1 MPFECPLCTSR
12 RPFLRVEKFKN
23 SYGDICVRVYQNTGG
38 TAPWKANGF
47 EAIWKANGWFETNL
61 SNANAGGGAQ
71 IVEAYTVCRNGHVA
85 LDDPGV
91 GDAHK
96 VCTLG
101 SVGSGKSQ
109 LLHRLLQL
117 DPPIWDQAP
126 QDDREPVEVFISH
139 KSLPYGASPIDNPE
153 EVVATVAAN
162 SEPLRIKLLNLLRMK
177 LKLQGVRRRNPLTG
191 ERETAPVS
199 ILVDEILLR
208 YFESEYADDPEYAQ
222 EQANEWGTNLRA
234 PYLYPIT
241 LTKGGAS
248 ATKHLAIV
256 DLPGEATREWTT
268 PTNNPYVNSD
278 DDLSQLEDSATILA
292 IVDPVLADWCFNRL
306 DGGTRSL
313 ALRPISDET
322 TTTRETMRA
331 ESSAITR
338 KLLQDISHEVQNV
351 DNASLTVIVISKCD
365 AIRYALEHAS
375 EDAPRGQYDI
385 GRWNDLIPKKQ
396 AVPFV
401 RSAKNALSRLSGRV
415 EDSQPMAS
423 AQVRE
428 FCNKFRMA
436 PDTRIQDHVA
446 ASLLADLSDPRKFW
460 NLVMT
465 GDEFDLT
472 VNMFELPG
480 GAVTHTVSL
489 NDPGNLKPHSFAV
502 ESAASSWNRGISGER
517 IQMQDVAACA
527 LASALLA
534 TIVSENTVAQLN
546 ANARPTYALTAAR
559 YRIAE
564 DGGEHTSDG
573 AQAGCFQALR
583 HIISPALGV

>member
-1 MPFECPLCTSR
+1 MPLECPLCASR
-12 RPFLRVEKFKN
+12 RPFLRVERFKN
-23 SYGDICVRVYQNTGG
+23 SDGRIGVRAYQDTGG
-38 TAPWKANGF
+38 FAAWRANGF
-47 EAIWKANGWFETNL
+47 ESIPSDA
-61 SNANAGGGAQ
+61 GAQ
-71 IVEAYTVCRNGHVA
+71 VVEAYTVCRNGHVA

-91 GDAHK
+91 GAAHK

-126 QDDREPVEVFISH
+126 QNDREPVGVFVSH
-139 KSLPYGASPIDNPE
+139 KPLPYGASPIDNPD
-153 EVVATVAAN
+153 EVVATAAAN
-162 SEPLRIKLLNLLRMK
+162 SEPLRTALLNLFRMELR
-177 LKLQGVRRRNPLTG
+177 LREVRRRNPLTG
-191 ERETAPVS
+191 DRETVLVGT
-199 ILVDEILLR
+199 LVDEILLR
-208 YFESEYADDPEYAQ
+208 YFESEYADDLEYAQ
-222 EQANEWGTNLRA
+222 ELADDWGTNLRA

-241 LTKGGAS
+241 LTTGGTS
-248 ATKHLAIV
+248 LTKHLAIV

-338 KLLQDISHEVQNV
+338 KLLQDISHEVQDA
-351 DNASLTVIVISKCD
+351 DNASLTVIAISKCD

-375 EDAPRGQYDI
+375 KDAPRGQYDI
-385 GRWNDLIPKKQ
+385 GRWNDLIPKEQ
-396 AVPFV
+396 VGPFV
-401 RSAKNALSRLSGRV
+401 RSAKNALSRMSGRV
-415 EDSQPMAS
+415 EASQPMSS

-428 FCNKFRMA
+428 FFDKFRMA
-436 PDTRIQDHVA
+436 PGMQIHAT
-446 ASLLADLSDPRKFW
+446 ASLLADLSDPWKFW

-465 GDEFDLT
+465 GEEFNLA
-472 VNMFELPG
+472 VNMFTLPG

-489 NDPGNLKPHSFAV
+489 NDPSNLKPHSFAV
-502 ESAASSWNRGISGER
+502 ESAASSWNRGVSGER

-534 TIVSENTVAQLN
+534 TIISENTVAQLN
-546 ANARPTYALTAAR
+546 ASARPTYALTAAR

>member
-1 MPFECPLCTSR
+1 MPLECPLCASR
-12 RPFLRVEKFKN
+12 RPFLRVERFKN
-23 SYGDICVRVYQNTGG
+23 SDGRIGVRAYQDTGG
-38 TAPWKANGF
+38 IAAWRANGF
-47 EAIWKANGWFETNL
+47 ESIPSDA
-61 SNANAGGGAQ
+61 GAQ
-71 IVEAYTVCRNGHVA
+71 VVEAYTVCRNGHVA

-91 GDAHK
+91 GAAHK

-126 QDDREPVEVFISH
+126 QDDREPVGVFISH
-139 KSLPYGASPIDNPE
+139 KPLPYGASPIDNPD
-153 EVVATVAAN
+153 EVVATAAAN
-162 SEPLRIKLLNLLRMK
+162 SEPLRTALLNLFRMELR
-177 LKLQGVRRRNPLTG
+177 LREVRRRNPLTG
-191 ERETAPVS
+191 DRETVLVGT
-199 ILVDEILLR
+199 LVDEILLR
-208 YFESEYADDPEYAQ
+208 YFESEYADDLEYAQ
-222 EQANEWGTNLRA
+222 ELADDWGTNLRA

-241 LTKGGAS
+241 LTTGGTS
-248 ATKHLAIV
+248 LTKHLAIV

-306 DGGTRSL
+306 DDSTRSL

-322 TTTRETMRA
+322 TTTRETMLA

-338 KLLQDISHEVQNV
+338 KLLQDISHEVQDA
-351 DNASLTVIVISKCD
+351 DNASLTVIAISKCD

-375 EDAPRGQYDI
+375 NDAPRGQYDI
-385 GRWNDLIPKKQ
+385 GRWNDLIPKEQ
-396 AVPFV
+396 VGPFV
-401 RSAKNALSRLSGRV
+401 RSAKNALSRMSGRV
-415 EDSQPMAS
+415 EASQPMSS

-428 FCNKFRMA
+428 FFDKFRMA
-436 PDTRIQDHVA
+436 PGMQIHAT
-446 ASLLADLSDPRKFW
+446 ASLLADLSDPWKFW

-465 GDEFDLT
+465 GEEFNLA
-472 VNMFELPG
+472 VNMFTLPG

-489 NDPGNLKPHSFAV
+489 NDPSNLKPHSFAV
-502 ESAASSWNRGISGER
+502 ESAASSWNRGVSGER

-534 TIVSENTVAQLN
+534 TIISENTVAQLN
-546 ANARPTYALTAAR
+546 ASARPTYALTAAR

>member
-1 MPFECPLCTSR
+1 MPLECPLCASR
-12 RPFLRVEKFKN
+12 RPFLRVERFKN
-23 SYGDICVRVYQNTGG
+23 SDGRIGVRAYQDTGG
-38 TAPWKANGF
+38 IAAWRANGF
-47 EAIWKANGWFETNL
+47 ESIPSDA
-61 SNANAGGGAQ
+61 GAQ
-71 IVEAYTVCRNGHVA
+71 VVEAYTVCRNGHVA

-91 GDAHK
+91 GAAHK

-126 QDDREPVEVFISH
+126 QNDREPVGVFVSH
-139 KSLPYGASPIDNPE
+139 KPLPYGASPIDNPD
-153 EVVATVAAN
+153 EVVATAAAN
-162 SEPLRIKLLNLLRMK
+162 SEPLRTALLNLFRMELR
-177 LKLQGVRRRNPLTG
+177 LREVRRRNPLTG
-191 ERETAPVS
+191 DRETVLVGT
-199 ILVDEILLR
+199 LVDEILLR
-208 YFESEYADDPEYAQ
+208 YFESEYADDLEYAQ
-222 EQANEWGTNLRA
+222 ELADDWGTNLRA

-241 LTKGGAS
+241 LTTGGTS
-248 ATKHLAIV
+248 LTKHLAIV

-306 DGGTRSL
+306 DASTRSL

-338 KLLQDISHEVQNV
+338 KLLQDISHEVQDA

-375 EDAPRGQYDI
+375 ENAPRGQYDI
-385 GRWNDLIPKKQ
+385 GRWNDLIPKEQ
-396 AVPFV
+396 VGPFV
-401 RSAKNALSRLSGRV
+401 RSAKNALSRMSGRG
-415 EDSQPMAS
+415 EASQPMAS

-428 FCNKFRMA
+428 FFDKFRMA
-436 PDTRIQDHVA
+436 PGMQIHAT
-446 ASLLADLSDPRKFW
+446 ASLLADLSDPWKFW

-465 GDEFDLT
+465 GDEFNLA
-472 VNMFELPG
+472 VNMFTLPG

-489 NDPGNLKPHSFAV
+489 NDPGNLKSHSFAV
-502 ESAASSWNRGISGER
+502 ESAASSWNRGVSGER

-534 TIVSENTVAQLN
+534 TIISENTVAQLN
-546 ANARPTYALTAAR
+546 ASARPTYALTAAR

>member
-1 MPFECPLCTSR
+1 MPLECPLCASR
-12 RPFLRVEKFKN
+12 RPFLRVERFKN
-23 SYGDICVRVYQNTGG
+23 SDGRIGVRAYQDTGG
-38 TAPWKANGF
+38 IAAWRANGF
-47 EAIWKANGWFETNL
+47 ESIPSDA
-61 SNANAGGGAQ
+61 GAQ
-71 IVEAYTVCRNGHVA
+71 VVEAYTVCRNGHVA

-91 GDAHK
+91 GAAHK

-126 QDDREPVEVFISH
+126 QNDREPVGVFISH
-139 KSLPYGASPIDNPE
+139 KPLPYGASPIDNPD
-153 EVVATVAAN
+153 EVVATAAAN
-162 SEPLRIKLLNLLRMK
+162 SEPLRTALLNLFRMELR
-177 LKLQGVRRRNPLTG
+177 LREVRRRNPLTG
-191 ERETAPVS
+191 DRETVLVGT
-199 ILVDEILLR
+199 LVDEILLR
-208 YFESEYADDPEYAQ
+208 YFESEYADDLEYAQ
-222 EQANEWGTNLRA
+222 ELADDWGTNLRA

-241 LTKGGAS
+241 LTTGGTS
-248 ATKHLAIV
+248 LTKHLAIV

-322 TTTRETMRA
+322 ATTRQTMRA

-338 KLLQDISHEVQNV
+338 KLLQDISHEVQDA
-351 DNASLTVIVISKCD
+351 DNASLTVIAISKCD

-375 EDAPRGQYDI
+375 KDAPRGQYDI
-385 GRWNDLIPKKQ
+385 GRWNDLIPKEQ
-396 AVPFV
+396 VGPFV
-401 RSAKNALSRLSGRV
+401 RSAKNALSRMSGRV
-415 EDSQPMAS
+415 EASQPMAS

-428 FCNKFRMA
+428 FFDKFRMA
-436 PDTRIQDHVA
+436 PGMQIHAT
-446 ASLLADLSDPRKFW
+446 ASLLADLSDPWKFW

-465 GDEFDLT
+465 GEEFNLA
-472 VNMFELPG
+472 VNMFTLPG

-489 NDPGNLKPHSFAV
+489 NDPSNLKPHSFAV
-502 ESAASSWNRGISGER
+502 ESAASSWNRGVSGER

-534 TIVSENTVAQLN
+534 TIISENTVAQLN
-546 ANARPTYALTAAR
+546 ASARPTYALTAAR

>member
-1 MPFECPLCTSR
+1 MPLECPLCASR
-12 RPFLRVEKFKN
+12 RPFLRVERFKN
-23 SYGDICVRVYQNTGG
+23 SDGRIGVRAYQDTGG
-38 TAPWKANGF
+38 IAAWRANGF
-47 EAIWKANGWFETNL
+47 ESIPSDA
-61 SNANAGGGAQ
+61 GAQ
-71 IVEAYTVCRNGHVA
+71 VVEAYTVCRNGHVA

-91 GDAHK
+91 GAAHK

-126 QDDREPVEVFISH
+126 QDDREPVGVFISH
-139 KSLPYGASPIDNPE
+139 KPLPYGASPIDNPD
-153 EVVATVAAN
+153 EVVATAAAN
-162 SEPLRIKLLNLLRMK
+162 SEPLRTALLNLFRMELR
-177 LKLQGVRRRNPLTG
+177 LREVRRRNPLTG
-191 ERETAPVS
+191 DRETVLVGT
-199 ILVDEILLR
+199 LVDEILLR
-208 YFESEYADDPEYAQ
+208 YFESEYADDLEYAQ
-222 EQANEWGTNLRA
+222 ELADDWGTNLRA

-241 LTKGGAS
+241 LTTGGTS
-248 ATKHLAIV
+248 LTKHLAIV

-306 DGGTRSL
+306 DDSTRSL

-338 KLLQDISHEVQNV
+338 KLLQDISHEVQDA
-351 DNASLTVIVISKCD
+351 DNASLTVIAISKCD

-375 EDAPRGQYDI
+375 KDAPRGQYDI
-385 GRWNDLIPKKQ
+385 GRWNDLIPKEQ
-396 AVPFV
+396 VGPFV
-401 RSAKNALSRLSGRV
+401 RSAKNALSRMSGRV
-415 EDSQPMAS
+415 EASQPMSS

-428 FCNKFRMA
+428 FFDKFRMA
-436 PDTRIQDHVA
+436 PGMQIHAT
-446 ASLLADLSDPRKFW
+446 ASLLADLSDPWKFW

-465 GDEFDLT
+465 GEEFNLA
-472 VNMFELPG
+472 VNMFTLPG

-489 NDPGNLKPHSFAV
+489 NDPSNLKPHSFAV
-502 ESAASSWNRGISGER
+502 ESAASSWNRGVSGER

-534 TIVSENTVAQLN
+534 TIISENTVAQLN
-546 ANARPTYALTAAR
+546 ASARPTYALTAAR

>member
-1 MPFECPLCTSR
+1 MPLECPLCASR
-12 RPFLRVEKFKN
+12 RPFLRVERFKN
-23 SYGDICVRVYQNTGG
+23 SDGRIGVRAYQDTGG
-38 TAPWKANGF
+38 IAAWRANGF
-47 EAIWKANGWFETNL
+47 ESIPSDA
-61 SNANAGGGAQ
+61 GAQ
-71 IVEAYTVCRNGHVA
+71 VVEAYTVCRNGHVA

-91 GDAHK
+91 GAAHK

-126 QDDREPVEVFISH
+126 QDDREPVGVFISH
-139 KSLPYGASPIDNPE
+139 KPLPYGASPIDNPD
-153 EVVATVAAN
+153 EVVATAAAN
-162 SEPLRIKLLNLLRMK
+162 SEPLRTALLNLFRMELR
-177 LKLQGVRRRNPLTG
+177 LREVRRRNPLTG
-191 ERETAPVS
+191 DRETVLVGT
-199 ILVDEILLR
+199 LVDEILLR
-208 YFESEYADDPEYAQ
+208 YFESEYADDLEYAQ
-222 EQANEWGTNLRA
+222 ELADDWGTNLRA

-241 LTKGGAS
+241 LTTGGTS
-248 ATKHLAIV
+248 LTKHLAIV

-306 DGGTRSL
+306 DDSTRSL

-338 KLLQDISHEVQNV
+338 KLLQDISHEVQDA
-351 DNASLTVIVISKCD
+351 DNASLTVIAISKCD

-375 EDAPRGQYDI
+375 KDAPRGQYDI
-385 GRWNDLIPKKQ
+385 GRWNDLIPKEQ
-396 AVPFV
+396 VGPFV
-401 RSAKNALSRLSGRV
+401 RSAKNALSRMSGRV
-415 EDSQPMAS
+415 EASQPMSS

-428 FCNKFRMA
+428 FFDKFRMA
-436 PDTRIQDHVA
+436 PGMQIHAT
-446 ASLLADLSDPRKFW
+446 ASLLADLSDPWKFW

-465 GDEFDLT
+465 GEEFNLA
-472 VNMFELPG
+472 VNMFTLPG
-480 GAVTHTVSL
+480 GAVTRTVSL
-489 NDPGNLKPHSFAV
+489 NDPSNLKPHSFAV
-502 ESAASSWNRGISGER
+502 ESAASSWNRGVSGER

-534 TIVSENTVAQLN
+534 TIISENTVAQLN
-546 ANARPTYALTAAR
+546 ASARPTYALTAAR

>member
-1 MPFECPLCTSR
+1 MPLECPLCASR
-12 RPFLRVEKFKN
+12 RPFLRVERFKN
-23 SYGDICVRVYQNTGG
+23 SDGRIGVRAYQDTGG
-38 TAPWKANGF
+38 IAAWRANGF
-47 EAIWKANGWFETNL
+47 ESIPSDA
-61 SNANAGGGAQ
+61 GAQ
-71 IVEAYTVCRNGHVA
+71 VVEAYTVCRNGHVA

-91 GDAHK
+91 GAAHK

-126 QDDREPVEVFISH
+126 QDDREPVGVFISH
-139 KSLPYGASPIDNPE
+139 KPLPYGASPIDNPD
-153 EVVATVAAN
+153 EVVATAAAN
-162 SEPLRIKLLNLLRMK
+162 SEPLRTALLNLFRME
-177 LKLQGVRRRNPLTG
+177 LKLREVRRRNPLTG
-191 ERETAPVS
+191 ARETALVGT
-199 ILVDEILLR
+199 LVDEILLR

-222 EQANEWGTNLRA
+222 EQADDWGTNLRA

-241 LTKGGAS
+241 LTTGGIS
-248 ATKHLAIV
+248 LTKHMAIV

-306 DGGTRSL
+306 DDGTRSL

-322 TTTRETMRA
+322 TTTRQTMRA

-338 KLLQDISHEVQNV
+338 KLLQDISHEVQDV

-375 EDAPRGQYDI
+375 DNAPRTHYDI
-385 GRWNDLIPKKQ
+385 GRWNDLIPKEQ
-396 AVPFV
+396 VGPFV
-401 RSAKNALSRLSGRV
+401 RSAKNALSRMGGRV
-415 EDSQPMAS
+415 EGSQLMAS

-428 FCNKFRMA
+428 FFDKFRMA
-436 PDTRIQDHVA
+436 PGMQTHVT
-446 ASLLADLSDPRKFW
+446 ASLLADLSDPWKFW

-465 GDEFDLT
+465 GDEFNLA
-472 VNMFELPG
+472 VNMFTLPG

-489 NDPGNLKPHSFAV
+489 NDPGNLKSHSFAV

-527 LASALLA
+527 LASALLS
-534 TIVSENTVAQLN
+534 TIISENTVAQLN

>member
-1 MPFECPLCTSR
+1 MPLECPLCASR
-12 RPFLRVEKFKN
+12 RPFLRVERFKN
-23 SYGDICVRVYQNTGG
+23 SDGRIGVRAYQDTGG
-38 TAPWKANGF
+38 IAAWRANGF
-47 EAIWKANGWFETNL
+47 ESIPSDA
-61 SNANAGGGAQ
+61 GAQ
-71 IVEAYTVCRNGHVA
+71 VVEAYTVCRNGHVA

-91 GDAHK
+91 GAAHK

-126 QDDREPVEVFISH
+126 QNDREPVGVFISH
-139 KSLPYGASPIDNPE
+139 KPLPYGASPIDNPD
-153 EVVATVAAN
+153 EVVATAAAN
-162 SEPLRIKLLNLLRMK
+162 SEPLRTALLNLFRMELR
-177 LKLQGVRRRNPLTG
+177 LREVRRRNPLTG
-191 ERETAPVS
+191 DRETVLVGT
-199 ILVDEILLR
+199 LVDEILLR
-208 YFESEYADDPEYAQ
+208 YFESEYADDLEYAQ
-222 EQANEWGTNLRA
+222 ELADDWGTNLRA

-241 LTKGGAS
+241 LTTGGTS
-248 ATKHLAIV
+248 LTKHLAIV

-306 DGGTRSL
+306 DDSTRSL

-338 KLLQDISHEVQNV
+338 KLLQDISHEVQDA
-351 DNASLTVIVISKCD
+351 DNASLTVIAISKCD

-375 EDAPRGQYDI
+375 KDAPRGQYDI
-385 GRWNDLIPKKQ
+385 GRWNDLIPKEQ
-396 AVPFV
+396 VGPFV
-401 RSAKNALSRLSGRV
+401 RSAKNALSRMSGRV
-415 EDSQPMAS
+415 EASQPMAS

-428 FCNKFRMA
+428 FFDKFRMA
-436 PDTRIQDHVA
+436 PGMQIHAT
-446 ASLLADLSDPRKFW
+446 ASLLADLSDPWKFW

-465 GDEFDLT
+465 GEEFNLA
-472 VNMFELPG
+472 VNMFTLPG

-489 NDPGNLKPHSFAV
+489 NDPSNLKPHSFAV
-502 ESAASSWNRGISGER
+502 ESAASSWNRGVS
-517 IQMQDVAACA
+517 ACA

-534 TIVSENTVAQLN
+534 TIISENTVAQLN
-546 ANARPTYALTAAR
+546 ASARPTYALTAAR

>member
-1 MPFECPLCTSR
+1 MPLECPLCASR
-12 RPFLRVEKFKN
+12 RPFLRVERFKN
-23 SYGDICVRVYQNTGG
+23 SDGRIGVRAYQDTGG
-38 TAPWKANGF
+38 IAAWRANGF
-47 EAIWKANGWFETNL
+47 ESIPSDA
-61 SNANAGGGAQ
+61 GAQ
-71 IVEAYTVCRNGHVA
+71 VVEAYTVCRNGHVA

-91 GDAHK
+91 GAAHK

-126 QDDREPVEVFISH
+126 QNDREPVGVFVSH
-139 KSLPYGASPIDNPE
+139 KPLPYGASPIDNPD
-153 EVVATVAAN
+153 EVVATAAAN
-162 SEPLRIKLLNLLRMK
+162 SEPLRTALLNLFRMELR
-177 LKLQGVRRRNPLTG
+177 LREVRRRNPLTG
-191 ERETAPVS
+191 DRETVLVGT
-199 ILVDEILLR
+199 LVDEILLR
-208 YFESEYADDPEYAQ
+208 YFESEYADDLEYAQ
-222 EQANEWGTNLRA
+222 ELADDWGTNLRA

-241 LTKGGAS
+241 LTTGGTS
-248 ATKHLAIV
+248 LTKHLAIV

-338 KLLQDISHEVQNV
+338 KLLQDISHEVQDA
-351 DNASLTVIVISKCD
+351 DNASLTVIAISKCD

-375 EDAPRGQYDI
+375 KDAPRGQYDI
-385 GRWNDLIPKKQ
+385 GRWNDLIPKEQ
-396 AVPFV
+396 VGPFV
-401 RSAKNALSRLSGRV
+401 RSAKNALSRMSGRV
-415 EDSQPMAS
+415 EASQPMAS

-428 FCNKFRMA
+428 FFDKFRMA
-436 PDTRIQDHVA
+436 PGMQIHAT
-446 ASLLADLSDPRKFW
+446 ASRLADLSDPWKFW

-465 GDEFDLT
+465 GEEFNLA
-472 VNMFELPG
+472 VNMFTLPG

-489 NDPGNLKPHSFAV
+489 NDPSNLKPHSFAV
-502 ESAASSWNRGISGER
+502 ESAASSWNRGVSGER

-534 TIVSENTVAQLN
+534 TIISENTVAQLN
-546 ANARPTYALTAAR
+546 ASARPTYALTAAR

>member
-1 MPFECPLCTSR
+1 MPLECPLCASR
-12 RPFLRVEKFKN
+12 RPFLRVERFKN
-23 SYGDICVRVYQNTGG
+23 SDGRIGVRAYQDTGG
-38 TAPWKANGF
+38 IAAWRANGF
-47 EAIWKANGWFETNL
+47 ESIPSDA
-61 SNANAGGGAQ
+61 GAQ
-71 IVEAYTVCRNGHVA
+71 VVEAYTVCRNGHVA

-91 GDAHK
+91 GAAHK

-126 QDDREPVEVFISH
+126 QNDREPVGVFVSH
-139 KSLPYGASPIDNPE
+139 KPLPYGASPIDNPD
-153 EVVATVAAN
+153 EVVATAAAN
-162 SEPLRIKLLNLLRMK
+162 SEPLRTALLNLFRMELR
-177 LKLQGVRRRNPLTG
+177 LREVRRRNPLTG
-191 ERETAPVS
+191 DRETVLVGT
-199 ILVDEILLR
+199 LVDEILLR
-208 YFESEYADDPEYAQ
+208 YFESEYADDLEYAQ
-222 EQANEWGTNLRA
+222 ELADDWGTNLRA

-241 LTKGGAS
+241 LTTGGTS
-248 ATKHLAIV
+248 LTKHLAIV

-322 TTTRETMRA
+322 TTTRETMLA

-338 KLLQDISHEVQNV
+338 KLLQDISHEVQDA
-351 DNASLTVIVISKCD
+351 DNASLTVIAISKCD

-375 EDAPRGQYDI
+375 ENAPRGQYDI
-385 GRWNDLIPKKQ
+385 GRWNDLIPKEQ
-396 AVPFV
+396 VGPFV
-401 RSAKNALSRLSGRV
+401 RSAKNALSRMSGRV
-415 EDSQPMAS
+415 EASQPMSS

-428 FCNKFRMA
+428 FFDKFRMA
-436 PDTRIQDHVA
+436 PGMQIHAT
-446 ASLLADLSDPRKFW
+446 ASLLADLSDPWKFW

-465 GDEFDLT
+465 GEEFNLA
-472 VNMFELPG
+472 VNMFTLPG
-480 GAVTHTVSL
+480 GAVTRTVSL
-489 NDPGNLKPHSFAV
+489 NDPSNLKPHSFAV
-502 ESAASSWNRGISGER
+502 ESAASSWNRGVSGER

-534 TIVSENTVAQLN
+534 TIISENTVAQLN
-546 ANARPTYALTAAR
+546 ASARPTYALTAAR

-583 HIISPALGV
+583 HVISPALGV

>member
-1 MPFECPLCTSR
+1 MPLECPLCASR
-12 RPFLRVEKFKN
+12 RPFLRVERFKN
-23 SYGDICVRVYQNTGG
+23 SDGRIGVRAYQDTGG
-38 TAPWKANGF
+38 IAAWRANGF
-47 EAIWKANGWFETNL
+47 ESIPSDA
-61 SNANAGGGAQ
+61 GAQ
-71 IVEAYTVCRNGHVA
+71 VVEAYTVCRNGHVA

-91 GDAHK
+91 GAAHK

-126 QDDREPVEVFISH
+126 QNDREPVGVFVSH
-139 KSLPYGASPIDNPE
+139 KPLPYGASPIDNPD
-153 EVVATVAAN
+153 EVVATAAAN
-162 SEPLRIKLLNLLRMK
+162 SEPLRTALLNLFRMELR
-177 LKLQGVRRRNPLTG
+177 LREVRRRNPLTG
-191 ERETAPVS
+191 DRETVLVGT
-199 ILVDEILLR
+199 LVDEILLR
-208 YFESEYADDPEYAQ
+208 YFESEYADDLEYAQ
-222 EQANEWGTNLRA
+222 ELADDWGTNLRA

-241 LTKGGAS
+241 LTTGGTS
-248 ATKHLAIV
+248 LTKHLAIV

-306 DGGTRSL
+306 DDSTRSL

-338 KLLQDISHEVQNV
+338 KLLQDISHEVQDA
-351 DNASLTVIVISKCD
+351 DNASLTVIAISKCD

-375 EDAPRGQYDI
+375 ENAPRGQYDI
-385 GRWNDLIPKKQ
+385 GRWNDLIPKEQ
-396 AVPFV
+396 VGPFV
-401 RSAKNALSRLSGRV
+401 RSAKNALSRMSGRV
-415 EDSQPMAS
+415 EASQPMAS

-428 FCNKFRMA
+428 FFDKFRMA
-436 PDTRIQDHVA
+436 PGMQIHAT
-446 ASLLADLSDPRKFW
+446 ASLLADLSDPWKFW

-465 GDEFDLT
+465 GEEFNLA
-472 VNMFELPG
+472 VNMFTLPG

-489 NDPGNLKPHSFAV
+489 NDPSNLKPHSFAV
-502 ESAASSWNRGISGER
+502 ESAASSWNRGVSGER

-534 TIVSENTVAQLN
+534 TIISENTVAQLN
-546 ANARPTYALTAAR
+546 ASARPTYALTAAR

-583 HIISPALGV
+583 HVISPALGV

>member
-1 MPFECPLCTSR
+1 MPLECPLCASR
-12 RPFLRVEKFKN
+12 RPFLRVERFKN
-23 SYGDICVRVYQNTGG
+23 SDGRIGVRAYQDTGG
-38 TAPWKANGF
+38 IAAWRANGF
-47 EAIWKANGWFETNL
+47 ESIL
-61 SNANAGGGAQ
+61 SDAGAQ
-71 IVEAYTVCRNGHVA
+71 VVEAYTVCRNGHVA

-91 GDAHK
+91 GAAHK

-126 QDDREPVEVFISH
+126 QNDREPVGVFISH
-139 KSLPYGASPIDNPE
+139 KPLPYGASPIDNPD
-153 EVVATVAAN
+153 EVVATAAAN
-162 SEPLRIKLLNLLRMK
+162 SEPLRTALLNLFRMELR
-177 LKLQGVRRRNPLTG
+177 LREVRRRNPLTG
-191 ERETAPVS
+191 DRETVLVGT
-199 ILVDEILLR
+199 LVDEILLR
-208 YFESEYADDPEYAQ
+208 YFESEYADDLEYAQ
-222 EQANEWGTNLRA
+222 ELADDWGTNLRA

-241 LTKGGAS
+241 LTTGGIS
-248 ATKHLAIV
+248 LTKHLAIV

-338 KLLQDISHEVQNV
+338 KLLQDISHEVQDA
-351 DNASLTVIVISKCD
+351 DNASLTVIAISKCD

-375 EDAPRGQYDI
+375 KDAPRGQYDI
-385 GRWNDLIPKKQ
+385 GRWNDLIPKEQ
-396 AVPFV
+396 VGPFV
-401 RSAKNALSRLSGRV
+401 RSAKNALSRMSGRV
-415 EDSQPMAS
+415 EASQPMAS

-428 FCNKFRMA
+428 FFDKFRMA
-436 PDTRIQDHVA
+436 PGMQIHAT
-446 ASLLADLSDPRKFW
+446 ASLLADLSDPWKFW

-465 GDEFDLT
+465 GEEFNLA
-472 VNMFELPG
+472 VNMFTLPG

-489 NDPGNLKPHSFAV
+489 NDPSNLKPHSFAV
-502 ESAASSWNRGISGER
+502 ESAASSWNRGVSGER

-534 TIVSENTVAQLN
+534 TIISENTVAQLN
-546 ANARPTYALTAAR
+546 ASARPTYALTAAR

>member
-1 MPFECPLCTSR
+1 MPLECPLCASR
-12 RPFLRVEKFKN
+12 RPFLRVERFKN
-23 SYGDICVRVYQNTGG
+23 SDGSIGVRAYQDTGG
-38 TAPWKANGF
+38 AAAWRANGF
-47 EAIWKANGWFETNL
+47 ESIPSDA
-61 SNANAGGGAQ
+61 GAQ
-71 IVEAYTVCRNGHVA
+71 VIEAYTVCRNGHIA

-91 GDAHK
+91 GAAHK

-126 QDDREPVEVFISH
+126 QDDREPVGVFISH
-139 KSLPYGASPIDNPE
+139 KPLPYGASPIDNPD
-153 EVVATVAAN
+153 EVVATAAAN
-162 SEPLRIKLLNLLRMK
+162 SEPLRTTLLNLFRTELR
-177 LKLQGVRRRNPLTG
+177 LRGVRRRNPLTG
-191 ERETAPVS
+191 DRETALVS
-199 ILVDEILLR
+199 TLVDEILLR
-208 YFESEYADDPEYAQ
+208 YFESEYADDLEYAQ
-222 EQANEWGTNLRA
+222 EQADDWGTNLRA

-241 LTKGGAS
+241 LTAGGAS
-248 ATKHLAIV
+248 FTKHLAIV

-306 DGGTRSL
+306 DASTRSL

-338 KLLQDISHEVQNV
+338 KLLQDISHEVQDV

-375 EDAPRGQYDI
+375 DDAPRGQYDI
-385 GRWNDLIPKKQ
+385 GRWNDLIPKEQ
-396 AVPFV
+396 VGPFV
-401 RSAKNALSRLSGRV
+401 RSAKNALSRMSGRV
-415 EDSQPMAS
+415 EASQPMAS

-428 FCNKFRMA
+428 FFDKFRMA
-436 PDTRIQDHVA
+436 PGMQIHAT
-446 ASLLADLSDPRKFW
+446 ASLLADLSDPWKFW

-465 GDEFDLT
+465 GEEFNLA
-472 VNMFELPG
+472 VNMFTLPG

-489 NDPGNLKPHSFAV
+489 NDPSNLKPHSFAV
-502 ESAASSWNRGISGER
+502 ESAASSWNRGVSGER

-534 TIVSENTVAQLN
+534 TIISENTVAQLN
-546 ANARPTYALTAAR
+546 ASARPTYALTAAR

>member
-1 MPFECPLCTSR
+1 MPLECPLCASR
-12 RPFLRVEKFKN
+12 RPFLRVERFKN
-23 SYGDICVRVYQNTGG
+23 SDGRIGVRAYQDTGG
-38 TAPWKANGF
+38 IAAWRANGF
-47 EAIWKANGWFETNL
+47 ESIPSDA
-61 SNANAGGGAQ
+61 GAQ
-71 IVEAYTVCRNGHVA
+71 VVEAYTVCRNGHVA

-91 GDAHK
+91 GAAHK

-126 QDDREPVEVFISH
+126 QNDREPVGVFISH
-139 KSLPYGASPIDNPE
+139 KPLPYGASPIDNPD
-153 EVVATVAAN
+153 EVVATAAAN
-162 SEPLRIKLLNLLRMK
+162 SEPLRTALLNLFRMELR
-177 LKLQGVRRRNPLTG
+177 LREVRRRNPLTG
-191 ERETAPVS
+191 DRETVLVGT
-199 ILVDEILLR
+199 LVDEILLR
-208 YFESEYADDPEYAQ
+208 YFESEYADDLEYAQ
-222 EQANEWGTNLRA
+222 ELADDWGTNLRA

-241 LTKGGAS
+241 LTTGGTS
-248 ATKHLAIV
+248 LTKHLAIV

-306 DGGTRSL
+306 DDSTRSL

-338 KLLQDISHEVQNV
+338 KLLQDISHEVQDA
-351 DNASLTVIVISKCD
+351 DNASLTVIAISKCD

-385 GRWNDLIPKKQ
+385 GRWNDLIPKEQ
-396 AVPFV
+396 VGPFV
-401 RSAKNALSRLSGRV
+401 RSAKNALSRMSGRV
-415 EDSQPMAS
+415 EASQPMAS

-428 FCNKFRMA
+428 FFDKFRMA
-436 PDTRIQDHVA
+436 PGMQIHAT
-446 ASLLADLSDPRKFW
+446 ASLLADLSDPWKFW

-465 GDEFDLT
+465 GEEFNLA
-472 VNMFELPG
+472 VNMFTLPG

-489 NDPGNLKPHSFAV
+489 NDPSNLKPHSFAV
-502 ESAASSWNRGISGER
+502 ESAASSWNRGVSGER

-534 TIVSENTVAQLN
+534 TIISENTVAQLN
-546 ANARPTYALTAAR
+546 ASARPTYALTAAR

>member
-1 MPFECPLCTSR
+1 MPLECPLCASR
-12 RPFLRVEKFKN
+12 RPFLRVERFKN
-23 SYGDICVRVYQNTGG
+23 SDGRIGVRAYQDTGG
-38 TAPWKANGF
+38 IAAWRANGF
-47 EAIWKANGWFETNL
+47 ESIPSDA
-61 SNANAGGGAQ
+61 GAQ
-71 IVEAYTVCRNGHVA
+71 VVEAYTVCRNGHVA

-91 GDAHK
+91 GAAHK

-126 QDDREPVEVFISH
+126 QNDREPVGVFVSH
-139 KSLPYGASPIDNPE
+139 KPLPYGASPIDNPD
-153 EVVATVAAN
+153 EVVATAAAN
-162 SEPLRIKLLNLLRMK
+162 SEPLRTALLNLFRMELR
-177 LKLQGVRRRNPLTG
+177 LREVRRRNPLTG
-191 ERETAPVS
+191 DRETVLVGT
-199 ILVDEILLR
+199 LVDEILLR
-208 YFESEYADDPEYAQ
+208 YFESEYADDLEYAQ
-222 EQANEWGTNLRA
+222 ELADDWGTNLRA

-241 LTKGGAS
+241 LTTGGTS
-248 ATKHLAIV
+248 LTKHLAIV

-306 DGGTRSL
+306 DDSTRSL

-338 KLLQDISHEVQNV
+338 KLLQDISHEVQDA
-351 DNASLTVIVISKCD
+351 DNASLTVIAISKCD

-375 EDAPRGQYDI
+375 KDAPRGQYDI
-385 GRWNDLIPKKQ
+385 GRWNDLIPKEQ
-396 AVPFV
+396 VGPFV
-401 RSAKNALSRLSGRV
+401 RSAKNALSRMSGRV
-415 EDSQPMAS
+415 EASQPMAS

-428 FCNKFRMA
+428 FFDKFRMA
-436 PDTRIQDHVA
+436 PGMQIHAT
-446 ASLLADLSDPRKFW
+446 ASLLADLSDPWKFW

-465 GDEFDLT
+465 GEEFNLA
-472 VNMFELPG
+472 VNMFTLPG

-489 NDPGNLKPHSFAV
+489 NDPSNLKPHSFAV
-502 ESAASSWNRGISGER
+502 ESAASSWNRGVSGER

-534 TIVSENTVAQLN
+534 TIISENTVAQLN
-546 ANARPTYALTAAR
+546 ASARPTYALTAAR

-573 AQAGCFQALR
+573 AQAGCFRALR

>member
-1 MPFECPLCTSR
+1 MPLECPLCASR
-12 RPFLRVEKFKN
+12 RPFLRVERFKN
-23 SYGDICVRVYQNTGG
+23 SDGRIGVRAYQDTGG
-38 TAPWKANGF
+38 IAAWRANGF
-47 EAIWKANGWFETNL
+47 ESIPSDA
-61 SNANAGGGAQ
+61 GAQ
-71 IVEAYTVCRNGHVA
+71 VVEAYTVCRNGHVA

-91 GDAHK
+91 GAAHK

-126 QDDREPVEVFISH
+126 QDDREPVGVFISH
-139 KSLPYGASPIDNPE
+139 KPLPYGATPIDNPD
-153 EVVATVAAN
+153 EVVATAAAN
-162 SEPLRIKLLNLLRMK
+162 SEPLRTALLNLFRME
-177 LKLQGVRRRNPLTG
+177 LKLREVRRRNPLTG
-191 ERETAPVS
+191 ARETALVGT
-199 ILVDEILLR
+199 LVDEILLR

-222 EQANEWGTNLRA
+222 EQADDWGTNLRA

-241 LTKGGAS
+241 LTTGGIS
-248 ATKHLAIV
+248 LTKHMAIV

-306 DGGTRSL
+306 DDGTRSL

-322 TTTRETMRA
+322 TTTRQTMRA

-338 KLLQDISHEVQNV
+338 KLLQDISHEVQDV

-375 EDAPRGQYDI
+375 DNAPRTHYDI
-385 GRWNDLIPKKQ
+385 GRWNDLIPKEQ
-396 AVPFV
+396 VGPFV
-401 RSAKNALSRLSGRV
+401 RSAKNALSRMGGRV
-415 EDSQPMAS
+415 EGSQLMAS

-428 FCNKFRMA
+428 FFDKFRMA
-436 PDTRIQDHVA
+436 PGMQTHVT
-446 ASLLADLSDPRKFW
+446 ASLLADLSDPWKFW

-465 GDEFDLT
+465 GDEFNLA
-472 VNMFELPG
+472 VNMFTLPG

-527 LASALLA
+527 LASALLG
-534 TIVSENTVAQLN
+534 TIISENTVAQLN
-546 ANARPTYALTAAR
+546 ANAHPTYALTAAR

>member
-1 MPFECPLCTSR
+1 MPLECPLCASR
-12 RPFLRVEKFKN
+12 RPFLRVERFKN
-23 SYGDICVRVYQNTGG
+23 SDGRIGVRAYQDTGG
-38 TAPWKANGF
+38 IAAWRANGF
-47 EAIWKANGWFETNL
+47 ESIPSDA
-61 SNANAGGGAQ
+61 GAQ
-71 IVEAYTVCRNGHVA
+71 VVEAYTVCRNGHVA

-91 GDAHK
+91 GAAHK

-126 QDDREPVEVFISH
+126 QNDREPVGVFISH
-139 KSLPYGASPIDNPE
+139 KPLPYGASPIDNPD
-153 EVVATVAAN
+153 EVVATAAAN
-162 SEPLRIKLLNLLRMK
+162 SEPLRTALLNLFRMELR
-177 LKLQGVRRRNPLTG
+177 LREVRRRNPLTG
-191 ERETAPVS
+191 DRETVLVGT
-199 ILVDEILLR
+199 LVDEILLR
-208 YFESEYADDPEYAQ
+208 YFESEYADDLEYAQ
-222 EQANEWGTNLRA
+222 ELADDWGTNLRA

-241 LTKGGAS
+241 LTTGGTS
-248 ATKHLAIV
+248 LTKHLAIV

-306 DGGTRSL
+306 DDSTRSL

-338 KLLQDISHEVQNV
+338 KLLQDISHEVQDA
-351 DNASLTVIVISKCD
+351 DNASLTVIAISKCD
-365 AIRYALEHAS
+365 AIRYALEHALK
-375 EDAPRGQYDI
+375 DAPRGQYDI
-385 GRWNDLIPKKQ
+385 GRWNDLIPKEQ
-396 AVPFV
+396 VGPFV
-401 RSAKNALSRLSGRV
+401 RSAKNALSRMSGRV
-415 EDSQPMAS
+415 EASQPMAS

-428 FCNKFRMA
+428 FFDKFRMA
-436 PDTRIQDHVA
+436 PGMQIHAT
-446 ASLLADLSDPRKFW
+446 ASLLADLSDPWKFW

-465 GDEFDLT
+465 GEEFNLA
-472 VNMFELPG
+472 VNMFTLPG
-480 GAVTHTVSL
+480 GAVTRTVSL
-489 NDPGNLKPHSFAV
+489 NDPSNLKPHSFAV
-502 ESAASSWNRGISGER
+502 ESAASSWNRGVSGER

-534 TIVSENTVAQLN
+534 TIISENTVAQLN
-546 ANARPTYALTAAR
+546 ASARPTYALTAAR

>member
-1 MPFECPLCTSR
+1 MPLECPLCASR
-12 RPFLRVEKFKN
+12 RPFLRVERFKN
-23 SYGDICVRVYQNTGG
+23 SDGRIGVRAYQDTGG
-38 TAPWKANGF
+38 IAAWRANGF
-47 EAIWKANGWFETNL
+47 ESIPSDA
-61 SNANAGGGAQ
+61 GAQ
-71 IVEAYTVCRNGHVA
+71 VVEAYTVCRNGHVA

-91 GDAHK
+91 GAAHK

-126 QDDREPVEVFISH
+126 QNDREPVGVFISH
-139 KSLPYGASPIDNPE
+139 KPLPYGASPIDNPD
-153 EVVATVAAN
+153 EVVATAAAN
-162 SEPLRIKLLNLLRMK
+162 SEPLRTALLNLFRMELR
-177 LKLQGVRRRNPLTG
+177 LREVRRRNPLTG
-191 ERETAPVS
+191 DRETVLVGT
-199 ILVDEILLR
+199 LVDEILLR
-208 YFESEYADDPEYAQ
+208 YFESEYADDLEYAQ
-222 EQANEWGTNLRA
+222 ELADDWGTNLRA

-241 LTKGGAS
+241 LTTGGTS
-248 ATKHLAIV
+248 LTKHLAIV

-338 KLLQDISHEVQNV
+338 KLLQDISHEVQDA
-351 DNASLTVIVISKCD
+351 DNASLTVIAISKCD

-375 EDAPRGQYDI
+375 KDAPRGQYDI
-385 GRWNDLIPKKQ
+385 GRWNDLIPKEQ
-396 AVPFV
+396 VGPFV
-401 RSAKNALSRLSGRV
+401 RSAKNALSRMSGRV
-415 EDSQPMAS
+415 EASQPMAS

-428 FCNKFRMA
+428 FFDKFRMA
-436 PDTRIQDHVA
+436 PGMQIHAT
-446 ASLLADLSDPRKFW
+446 ASLLADLSDPWKFW

-465 GDEFDLT
+465 GEEFNLA
-472 VNMFELPG
+472 VNMFTLPG

-489 NDPGNLKPHSFAV
+489 NDPSNLKPHSFAV
-502 ESAASSWNRGISGER
+502 ESAASSWNRGVSGER

>member
-1 MPFECPLCTSR
+1 MPLECPLCASR
-12 RPFLRVEKFKN
+12 RPFLRIERFKN
-23 SYGDICVRVYQNTGG
+23 ADGDIGVRAYHDTGG
-38 TAPWKANGF
+38 ASAWKANGF
-47 EAIWKANGWFETNL
+47 EAIWKANGWFE
-61 SNANAGGGAQ
+61 SPSPNAGEGIQ

-85 LDDPGV
+85 LDDPRV
-91 GDAHK
+91 GAAHK

-126 QDDREPVEVFISH
+126 QDDREPVGVFISH
-139 KSLPYGASPIDNPE
+139 KPLPYGASPIDNPE
-153 EVVATVAAN
+153 EVVATAAAN
-162 SEPLRIKLLNLLRMK
+162 SEPLRATLRNLFQME
-177 LKLQGVRRRNPLTG
+177 LKIREVRRRNPLTG
-191 ERETAPVS
+191 TRETALVS
-199 ILVDEILLR
+199 TLVDEILLR
-208 YFESEYADDPEYAQ
+208 YFESEYADDLAFAQ
-222 EQANEWGTNLRA
+222 EQANDWGTNLRA

-241 LTKGGAS
+241 LTVGGTS
-248 ATKHLAIV
+248 LTKHLAIV

-268 PTNNPYVNSD
+268 PTNNPYVTSD

-306 DGGTRSL
+306 DDSTRSL

-322 TTTRETMRA
+322 RTTRETMRA
-331 ESSAITR
+331 ESSTITR
-338 KLLQDISHEVQNV
+338 KLIQDISHEVQDV

-365 AIRYALEHAS
+365 TIRYALEHAS

-385 GRWNDLIPKKQ
+385 GRWNDLIPKEQ
-396 AVPFV
+396 VGPFV
-401 RSAKNALSRLSGRV
+401 HSAKNALSRMSGRV
-415 EDSQPMAS
+415 DGSQLMAN

-428 FCNKFRMA
+428 FFDKFRMA
-436 PDTRIQDHVA
+436 PGIQTHVT
-446 ASLLADLSDPRKFW
+446 ASLLADLSDPWKFW

-465 GDEFDLT
+465 GDEFNIT
-472 VNMFELPG
+472 VNMFTLPG
-480 GAVTHTVSL
+480 GAVTHTISL
-489 NDPGNLKPHSFAV
+489 NDPDNLKPRSFAV

>member
-1 MPFECPLCTSR
+1 MPLECPLCASR
-12 RPFLRVEKFKN
+12 RPFLRIERFKN
-23 SYGDICVRVYQNTGG
+23 ADGDIGVRAYHDTGG
-38 TAPWKANGF
+38 ASAWKANGF
-47 EAIWKANGWFETNL
+47 EAIWKANGWFE
-61 SNANAGGGAQ
+61 SPSPNAGGGTQ

-85 LDDPGV
+85 LDNPRV
-91 GDAHK
+91 GAAHK

-126 QDDREPVEVFISH
+126 QDDREPVGVFISH
-139 KSLPYGASPIDNPE
+139 KPLPYGASPIDNPE
-153 EVVATVAAN
+153 EVVATAAAN
-162 SEPLRIKLLNLLRMK
+162 SEPLRATLRNLFQME
-177 LKLQGVRRRNPLTG
+177 LKIREVRRRNPLTG
-191 ERETAPVS
+191 TRETALVS
-199 ILVDEILLR
+199 TLVDEILLR
-208 YFESEYADDPEYAQ
+208 YFESEYADDLAFAQ
-222 EQANEWGTNLRA
+222 EQANDWGTNLRA

-241 LTKGGAS
+241 LTVGGTS
-248 ATKHLAIV
+248 LTKHLAIV

-268 PTNNPYVNSD
+268 PTNNPYVTSD

-306 DGGTRSL
+306 DDSTRSL

-322 TTTRETMRA
+322 RTTRETMRA
-331 ESSAITR
+331 ESSTITR
-338 KLLQDISHEVQNV
+338 KLIQDISHEVQDV

-385 GRWNDLIPKKQ
+385 GRWNDLIPKEQ
-396 AVPFV
+396 VGPFV
-401 RSAKNALSRLSGRV
+401 HSAKNALSRMSGRV
-415 EDSQPMAS
+415 DGSQLMAN

-428 FCNKFRMA
+428 FFDKFRMA
-436 PDTRIQDHVA
+436 PGIQTHVT
-446 ASLLADLSDPRKFW
+446 ASLLADLSDPWKFW

-465 GDEFDLT
+465 GDEFNIT
-472 VNMFELPG
+472 VNMFTLPG
-480 GAVTHTVSL
+480 GAVTHTISL
-489 NDPGNLKPHSFAV
+489 NDPGNLKPRSFAV

>member
-1 MPFECPLCTSR
+1 MPLECPLCASR
-12 RPFLRVEKFKN
+12 RPFLRVERFKN
-23 SYGDICVRVYQNTGG
+23 SDGKIGVRAYQDTGG
-38 TAPWKANGF
+38 AAAWRANGF
-47 EAIWKANGWFETNL
+47 ESIPSDA
-61 SNANAGGGAQ
+61 GAQ
-71 IVEAYTVCRNGHVA
+71 VIEAYTVCRNGHIA

-91 GDAHK
+91 GAAHK

-126 QDDREPVEVFISH
+126 QNDREPVGVFISH
-139 KSLPYGASPIDNPE
+139 KPLPYGASPIDNPD
-153 EVVATVAAN
+153 EVVATAAAN
-162 SEPLRIKLLNLLRMK
+162 SEPLRTALLNLFRMELR
-177 LKLQGVRRRNPLTG
+177 LREVRRRNPLTG
-191 ERETAPVS
+191 DRETVLVGT
-199 ILVDEILLR
+199 LVDEILLR
-208 YFESEYADDPEYAQ
+208 YFESEYADDLEYAQ
-222 EQANEWGTNLRA
+222 ELADDWGTNLRA

-241 LTKGGAS
+241 LTTGGTS
-248 ATKHLAIV
+248 LTKHLAIV

-338 KLLQDISHEVQNV
+338 KLLQDISHEVQDA
-351 DNASLTVIVISKCD
+351 DNASLTVIAISKCD

-375 EDAPRGQYDI
+375 KDAPRGQYDI
-385 GRWNDLIPKKQ
+385 GRWNDLIPKEQ
-396 AVPFV
+396 VGPFV
-401 RSAKNALSRLSGRV
+401 RSAKNALSRMSGRV
-415 EDSQPMAS
+415 EASQPIAS

-428 FCNKFRMA
+428 FFDKFRMA
-436 PDTRIQDHVA
+436 PGMQIHAT
-446 ASLLADLSDPRKFW
+446 ASLLADLSDPWKFW

-465 GDEFDLT
+465 GEEFNLA
-472 VNMFELPG
+472 VNMFTLPG
-480 GAVTHTVSL
+480 GAVTRTVSL
-489 NDPGNLKPHSFAV
+489 NDPSNLKPHSFAV
-502 ESAASSWNRGISGER
+502 ESAASSWNRGVSGER

-534 TIVSENTVAQLN
+534 TIISENTVAQLN
-546 ANARPTYALTAAR
+546 ASARPTYALTAAR

>member
-1 MPFECPLCTSR
+1 MPLECPLCASR
-12 RPFLRVEKFKN
+12 RPFLRVERFKN
-23 SYGDICVRVYQNTGG
+23 SDGRIGVRAYQDTGG
-38 TAPWKANGF
+38 IAAWRANGF
-47 EAIWKANGWFETNL
+47 ESIPSDA
-61 SNANAGGGAQ
+61 GAQ
-71 IVEAYTVCRNGHVA
+71 VVEAYTVCRNGHVA

-91 GDAHK
+91 GAAHK

-126 QDDREPVEVFISH
+126 QDDREPVGVFISH
-139 KSLPYGASPIDNPE
+139 KPLPYGASPIDNPD
-153 EVVATVAAN
+153 EVVATAAAN
-162 SEPLRIKLLNLLRMK
+162 SEPLRTALLNLFRMELR
-177 LKLQGVRRRNPLTG
+177 LREVRRRNPLTG
-191 ERETAPVS
+191 DRETVLVGT
-199 ILVDEILLR
+199 LVDEILLR
-208 YFESEYADDPEYAQ
+208 YFESEYADDLEYAQ
-222 EQANEWGTNLRA
+222 EQADNWGTNLRA

-241 LTKGGAS
+241 LTRGGTS
-248 ATKHLAIV
+248 STKHLAIV

-338 KLLQDISHEVQNV
+338 KLLQDISHQVHNV

-375 EDAPRGQYDI
+375 ENAPRGQYDI
-385 GRWNDLIPKKQ
+385 GRWNDLIPKEQ
-396 AVPFV
+396 VGPFV
-401 RSAKNALSRLSGRV
+401 RSAKNALSRMSGRV
-415 EDSQPMAS
+415 EASQPMAS

-428 FCNKFRMA
+428 FFDKFRMA
-436 PDTRIQDHVA
+436 PGMQIHAT
-446 ASLLADLSDPRKFW
+446 ASLLADLSDPWKFW

-465 GDEFDLT
+465 GEEFNLA
-472 VNMFELPG
+472 VNMFTLPG

-489 NDPGNLKPHSFAV
+489 NDPSNLKPHSFAV
-502 ESAASSWNRGISGER
+502 ESAASSWNRGVSGER

-534 TIVSENTVAQLN
+534 TIISENTVAQLN
-546 ANARPTYALTAAR
+546 ASARPTYALTAAR

>member
-1 MPFECPLCTSR
+1 MPLECPLCASR
-12 RPFLRVEKFKN
+12 RPFLRVERFKN
-23 SYGDICVRVYQNTGG
+23 SDGRIGVRAYQDTGG
-38 TAPWKANGF
+38 IAAWRANGF
-47 EAIWKANGWFETNL
+47 ESIPSDA
-61 SNANAGGGAQ
+61 GAQ
-71 IVEAYTVCRNGHVA
+71 VVEAYTVCRNGHVA

-91 GDAHK
+91 GAAHK

-109 LLHRLLQL
+109 FLHRLLQL

-126 QDDREPVEVFISH
+126 QDDREPVGVFISH
-139 KSLPYGASPIDNPE
+139 KPLPYGASPIDNPD
-153 EVVATVAAN
+153 EVVATAAAN
-162 SEPLRIKLLNLLRMK
+162 SEPLRTALLNLFRMELR
-177 LKLQGVRRRNPLTG
+177 LREVRRRNPLTG
-191 ERETAPVS
+191 DRETVLVGT
-199 ILVDEILLR
+199 LVDEILLR
-208 YFESEYADDPEYAQ
+208 YFESEYADDLEYAQ
-222 EQANEWGTNLRA
+222 ELADDWGTNLRA

-241 LTKGGAS
+241 LTTGGTS
-248 ATKHLAIV
+248 LTKHLAIV

-306 DGGTRSL
+306 DDSTRSL

-338 KLLQDISHEVQNV
+338 KLLQDISHEVQDA
-351 DNASLTVIVISKCD
+351 DNASLTVIAISKCD

-375 EDAPRGQYDI
+375 NDAPRGQYDI
-385 GRWNDLIPKKQ
+385 GRWNDLIPKEQ
-396 AVPFV
+396 VGPFV
-401 RSAKNALSRLSGRV
+401 RSAKNALSRMSGRV
-415 EDSQPMAS
+415 EASQPMAS

-428 FCNKFRMA
+428 FFDKFRMA
-436 PDTRIQDHVA
+436 PGMQIHAT
-446 ASLLADLSDPRKFW
+446 ASLLADLSDPWKFW

-465 GDEFDLT
+465 GEEFNLA
-472 VNMFELPG
+472 VNMFTLPG

-489 NDPGNLKPHSFAV
+489 NDPSNLKPHSFAV
-502 ESAASSWNRGISGER
+502 ESAASSWNRGVSGER

-534 TIVSENTVAQLN
+534 TIISENTVAQLN
-546 ANARPTYALTAAR
+546 ASARPTYALTAAR

>member
-1 MPFECPLCTSR
+1 MPLECPLCASR
-12 RPFLRVEKFKN
+12 RPFLRVERFKN
-23 SYGDICVRVYQNTGG
+23 SDGRIGVRAYQDTGG
-38 TAPWKANGF
+38 IAAWRANGF
-47 EAIWKANGWFETNL
+47 ESIPSDA
-61 SNANAGGGAQ
+61 GAQ
-71 IVEAYTVCRNGHVA
+71 VVEAYTVCRNGHVA

-91 GDAHK
+91 GAAHK

-126 QDDREPVEVFISH
+126 QNDREPVGVFVSH
-139 KSLPYGASPIDNPE
+139 KPLPYGASPIDNPD
-153 EVVATVAAN
+153 EVVATAAAN
-162 SEPLRIKLLNLLRMK
+162 SEPLRTALLNLFRMELR
-177 LKLQGVRRRNPLTG
+177 LREVRRRNPLTG
-191 ERETAPVS
+191 DRETVLVGT
-199 ILVDEILLR
+199 LVDEILLR
-208 YFESEYADDPEYAQ
+208 YFESEYADDLEYAQ
-222 EQANEWGTNLRA
+222 ELADDWGTNLRA

-241 LTKGGAS
+241 LTTGGIS
-248 ATKHLAIV
+248 LTKHLAIV

-306 DGGTRSL
+306 DDSTRSL

-338 KLLQDISHEVQNV
+338 KLLQDISHEVQDA
-351 DNASLTVIVISKCD
+351 DNASLTVIAISKCD

-375 EDAPRGQYDI
+375 KDAPRGQYDI
-385 GRWNDLIPKKQ
+385 GRWNGLIPKEQ
-396 AVPFV
+396 VGPFV
-401 RSAKNALSRLSGRV
+401 RSAKNALSRMSGRV
-415 EDSQPMAS
+415 EASQPMAS

-428 FCNKFRMA
+428 FFDKFRMA
-436 PDTRIQDHVA
+436 PGMQIHAT
-446 ASLLADLSDPRKFW
+446 ASLLADLSDPWKFW

-465 GDEFDLT
+465 GEEFNLA
-472 VNMFELPG
+472 VNMFTLPG

-489 NDPGNLKPHSFAV
+489 NDPSNLKPHSFAV
-502 ESAASSWNRGISGER
+502 ESAASSWNRGVSGER

-534 TIVSENTVAQLN
+534 TIISENTVAQLN
-546 ANARPTYALTAAR
+546 ASARPTYALTAAR

>member
-1 MPFECPLCTSR
+1 MPLECPLCASR
-12 RPFLRVEKFKN
+12 RPFLRVERFKN
-23 SYGDICVRVYQNTGG
+23 SDGRIGVRAYQDTGG
-38 TAPWKANGF
+38 IAAWRANGF
-47 EAIWKANGWFETNL
+47 ESIPSDA
-61 SNANAGGGAQ
+61 GAQ
-71 IVEAYTVCRNGHVA
+71 VVEAYTVCRNGHVA

-91 GDAHK
+91 GAAHK

-126 QDDREPVEVFISH
+126 QNDREPVGVFVSH
-139 KSLPYGASPIDNPE
+139 KPLPYGASPIDNPD
-153 EVVATVAAN
+153 EVVATAAAN
-162 SEPLRIKLLNLLRMK
+162 SEPLRTALLNLFRMELR
-177 LKLQGVRRRNPLTG
+177 LREVRRRNPLTG
-191 ERETAPVS
+191 DRETVLVGT
-199 ILVDEILLR
+199 LVDEILLR
-208 YFESEYADDPEYAQ
+208 YFESEYADDLEYAQ
-222 EQANEWGTNLRA
+222 ELADDWGTNLRA

-241 LTKGGAS
+241 LTTGGTS
-248 ATKHLAIV
+248 LTKHLAIV

-338 KLLQDISHEVQNV
+338 KLLQDISHEVQDA
-351 DNASLTVIVISKCD
+351 DNASLTVIAISKCD

-375 EDAPRGQYDI
+375 ENAPRGQYDI
-385 GRWNDLIPKKQ
+385 GRWNDLIPKEQ
-396 AVPFV
+396 VGPFV
-401 RSAKNALSRLSGRV
+401 RSAKNALSRMSGRV
-415 EDSQPMAS
+415 EASQPMAS

-428 FCNKFRMA
+428 FFDKFRMA
-436 PDTRIQDHVA
+436 PGMQIHAT
-446 ASLLADLSDPRKFW
+446 ASLLADLSDPWKFW

-465 GDEFDLT
+465 GEEFNLA
-472 VNMFELPG
+472 VNMFTLPG

-489 NDPGNLKPHSFAV
+489 NDPSNLKPHSFAV
-502 ESAASSWNRGISGER
+502 ESAASSWNRGVSGER

-534 TIVSENTVAQLN
+534 TIISENTVAQLN
-546 ANARPTYALTAAR
+546 ASARPTYALTAAR

-583 HIISPALGV
+583 HVISPALGV

>member
-1 MPFECPLCTSR
+1 MPLECPLCASR
-12 RPFLRVEKFKN
+12 RPFLRVERFKN
-23 SYGDICVRVYQNTGG
+23 SDGRIGVRAYQDTGG
-38 TAPWKANGF
+38 IAAWRANGF
-47 EAIWKANGWFETNL
+47 ESIPSDA
-61 SNANAGGGAQ
+61 GAQ
-71 IVEAYTVCRNGHVA
+71 VVEAYTVCRNGHVA

-91 GDAHK
+91 GAAHK

-126 QDDREPVEVFISH
+126 QNDREPVGVFISH
-139 KSLPYGASPIDNPE
+139 KPLPYGASPIDNPD
-153 EVVATVAAN
+153 EVVATAAAN
-162 SEPLRIKLLNLLRMK
+162 SEPLRTALLNLFRMELR
-177 LKLQGVRRRNPLTG
+177 LREVRRRNPLTG
-191 ERETAPVS
+191 DRETVLVGT
-199 ILVDEILLR
+199 LVDEILLR

-222 EQANEWGTNLRA
+222 EQADDWGTNLRA

-241 LTKGGAS
+241 LTTGGAS

-306 DGGTRSL
+306 DDSTRSL

-338 KLLQDISHEVQNV
+338 KLLQDISHEVQDA
-351 DNASLTVIVISKCD
+351 DNASLTVIAISKCD

-375 EDAPRGQYDI
+375 KDAPRGQYDI
-385 GRWNDLIPKKQ
+385 GRWNDLIPKEQ
-396 AVPFV
+396 VGPFV
-401 RSAKNALSRLSGRV
+401 RSAKNALSRMSGRV
-415 EDSQPMAS
+415 EASQPMAS

-428 FCNKFRMA
+428 FFDKFRMA
-436 PDTRIQDHVA
+436 PGMQIHAT
-446 ASLLADLSDPRKFW
+446 ASLLADLSDPWKFW

-465 GDEFDLT
+465 GEEFNLA
-472 VNMFELPG
+472 VNMFTLPG

-489 NDPGNLKPHSFAV
+489 NDPSNLKPHSFAV
-502 ESAASSWNRGISGER
+502 ESAASSWNRGVSGER

-534 TIVSENTVAQLN
+534 TIISENTVAQLN
-546 ANARPTYALTAAR
+546 ASARPTYALTAAR

>member
-1 MPFECPLCTSR
+1 MPLECPLCASR
-12 RPFLRVEKFKN
+12 RPFLRVERFKN
-23 SYGDICVRVYQNTGG
+23 SDGRIGVRAYQDTGG
-38 TAPWKANGF
+38 IAAWRANGF
-47 EAIWKANGWFETNL
+47 ESIPSDA
-61 SNANAGGGAQ
+61 GAQ
-71 IVEAYTVCRNGHVA
+71 VVEAYTVCRNGHVA

-91 GDAHK
+91 GAAHK

-126 QDDREPVEVFISH
+126 QDDREPVGVFVSH
-139 KSLPYGASPIDNPE
+139 KPLPYGASPIDNPD
-153 EVVATVAAN
+153 EVVATAAAN
-162 SEPLRIKLLNLLRMK
+162 SEPLRTALLNLFRMELR
-177 LKLQGVRRRNPLTG
+177 LREVRRRNPLTG
-191 ERETAPVS
+191 DRETVLVGT
-199 ILVDEILLR
+199 LVDEILLR
-208 YFESEYADDPEYAQ
+208 YFESEYADDLEYAQ
-222 EQANEWGTNLRA
+222 ELADDWGTNLRA

-241 LTKGGAS
+241 LTTGGTS
-248 ATKHLAIV
+248 LTKHLAIV

-306 DGGTRSL
+306 DDSTRSL

-338 KLLQDISHEVQNV
+338 KLLQDISHEVQDA
-351 DNASLTVIVISKCD
+351 DNASLTVIAISKCD

-375 EDAPRGQYDI
+375 KDAPRGQYDI
-385 GRWNDLIPKKQ
+385 GRWNDLIPKEQ
-396 AVPFV
+396 VGPFV
-401 RSAKNALSRLSGRV
+401 RSAKNALSRMSGRV
-415 EDSQPMAS
+415 EASQPMAS

-428 FCNKFRMA
+428 FFDKFRMA
-436 PDTRIQDHVA
+436 PGMQIHAT
-446 ASLLADLSDPRKFW
+446 ASLLADLSDPWKFW

-465 GDEFDLT
+465 GEEFNLA
-472 VNMFELPG
+472 VNMFTLPG

-489 NDPGNLKPHSFAV
+489 NDPSNLKPHSFAV
-502 ESAASSWNRGISGER
+502 ESAASSWNRGVSGER

-534 TIVSENTVAQLN
+534 TIISENTVAQLN
-546 ANARPTYALTAAR
+546 ASARPTYALTAAR
-559 YRIAE
+559 YRIAA

>member
-1 MPFECPLCTSR
+1 MPLECPLCASR
-12 RPFLRVEKFKN
+12 RPFLRVERFKN
-23 SYGDICVRVYQNTGG
+23 SDGRIGVRAYQDTGG
-38 TAPWKANGF
+38 IAAWRANGF
-47 EAIWKANGWFETNL
+47 ESIPSDA
-61 SNANAGGGAQ
+61 GAQ
-71 IVEAYTVCRNGHVA
+71 VVEAYTVCRNGHVA

-91 GDAHK
+91 GAAHK

-126 QDDREPVEVFISH
+126 QNDREPVGVFISH
-139 KSLPYGASPIDNPE
+139 KPLPYGASPIDNPD
-153 EVVATVAAN
+153 EVVATAAAN
-162 SEPLRIKLLNLLRMK
+162 SEPLRTALLNLFRMELR
-177 LKLQGVRRRNPLTG
+177 LREVRRRNPLTG
-191 ERETAPVS
+191 DRETVLVGT
-199 ILVDEILLR
+199 LVDEILLR
-208 YFESEYADDPEYAQ
+208 YFESEYADDLEYAQ
-222 EQANEWGTNLRA
+222 ELADDWGTNLRA

-241 LTKGGAS
+241 LTTGGTS
-248 ATKHLAIV
+248 LTKHLAIV

-306 DGGTRSL
+306 DDSTRSL

-338 KLLQDISHEVQNV
+338 KLLQDISHEVQDA
-351 DNASLTVIVISKCD
+351 DNASLTVIAISKCD
-365 AIRYALEHAS
+365 AIRYALEHALK
-375 EDAPRGQYDI
+375 DAPRGQYDI
-385 GRWNDLIPKKQ
+385 GRWNDLIPKEQ
-396 AVPFV
+396 VGPFV
-401 RSAKNALSRLSGRV
+401 RSAKNALSRMSGRV
-415 EDSQPMAS
+415 EASQPMAS

-428 FCNKFRMA
+428 FFDKFRMA
-436 PDTRIQDHVA
+436 PGMQIHAT
-446 ASLLADLSDPRKFW
+446 ASLLADLSDPWKFW

-465 GDEFDLT
+465 GEEFNLA
-472 VNMFELPG
+472 VNMFTLPG

-489 NDPGNLKPHSFAV
+489 NDPSNLKPHSFAV
-502 ESAASSWNRGISGER
+502 ESAASSWNRGVSGER

-534 TIVSENTVAQLN
+534 TIISENTVAQLN
-546 ANARPTYALTAAR
+546 ASARPTYALTAAR

>member
-1 MPFECPLCTSR
+1 MPLECPLCASR
-12 RPFLRVEKFKN
+12 RPFLRVERFKN
-23 SYGDICVRVYQNTGG
+23 SDGRIGVRAYQDTGG
-38 TAPWKANGF
+38 IAAWRANGF
-47 EAIWKANGWFETNL
+47 ESIL
-61 SNANAGGGAQ
+61 SDAGAQ
-71 IVEAYTVCRNGHVA
+71 VVEAYTVCRNGHVA

-91 GDAHK
+91 GAAHK

-126 QDDREPVEVFISH
+126 QDDREPVGVFISH
-139 KSLPYGASPIDNPE
+139 KPLPYGASPIDNPD
-153 EVVATVAAN
+153 EVVATAAAN
-162 SEPLRIKLLNLLRMK
+162 SEPLRTALLNLFRMELR
-177 LKLQGVRRRNPLTG
+177 LREVRRRNPLTG
-191 ERETAPVS
+191 DRETVLVGT
-199 ILVDEILLR
+199 LVDEILLR
-208 YFESEYADDPEYAQ
+208 YFESEYADDLEYAQ
-222 EQANEWGTNLRA
+222 ELADDWGTNLRA

-241 LTKGGAS
+241 LTTGGTS
-248 ATKHLAIV
+248 LTKHLAIV

-338 KLLQDISHEVQNV
+338 KLLQDISHEVQDA
-351 DNASLTVIVISKCD
+351 DNASLTVIAISKCD

-375 EDAPRGQYDI
+375 KDAPRGQYDI
-385 GRWNDLIPKKQ
+385 GRWNDLIPKEQ
-396 AVPFV
+396 VGPFV
-401 RSAKNALSRLSGRV
+401 RSAKNALSRMSGRV
-415 EDSQPMAS
+415 EASQPMAS

-428 FCNKFRMA
+428 FFDKFRMA
-436 PDTRIQDHVA
+436 PGMQIHAT
-446 ASLLADLSDPRKFW
+446 ASLLADLSDPWKFW

-465 GDEFDLT
+465 GEEFNLA
-472 VNMFELPG
+472 VNMFTLPG

-489 NDPGNLKPHSFAV
+489 NDPSNLKPHSFAV
-502 ESAASSWNRGISGER
+502 ESAASSWNRGVSGER

-534 TIVSENTVAQLN
+534 TIISENTVAQLN
-546 ANARPTYALTAAR
+546 ASARPTYALTAAR

>member
-1 MPFECPLCTSR
+1 MPLECPLCASR
-12 RPFLRVEKFKN
+12 RPFLRVERFKN
-23 SYGDICVRVYQNTGG
+23 SDGRIGVRAYQDTGG
-38 TAPWKANGF
+38 IAAWRANGF
-47 EAIWKANGWFETNL
+47 ESIPSDA
-61 SNANAGGGAQ
+61 GAQ
-71 IVEAYTVCRNGHVA
+71 VVEAYTVCRNGHVA

-91 GDAHK
+91 GAAHK

-126 QDDREPVEVFISH
+126 QDDREPVGVFISH
-139 KSLPYGASPIDNPE
+139 KPLPYGASPIDNPD
-153 EVVATVAAN
+153 EVVATAAAN
-162 SEPLRIKLLNLLRMK
+162 SEPLRTALLNLFRMELR
-177 LKLQGVRRRNPLTG
+177 LREVRRRNPLTG
-191 ERETAPVS
+191 DRETVLVGT
-199 ILVDEILLR
+199 LVDEILLR
-208 YFESEYADDPEYAQ
+208 YFESEYADDLEYAQ
-222 EQANEWGTNLRA
+222 ELADDWGTNLRA

-241 LTKGGAS
+241 LTTGGIS
-248 ATKHLAIV
+248 LTKHLAIV

-338 KLLQDISHEVQNV
+338 KLLQDISHEVQDV

-375 EDAPRGQYDI
+375 DDAPRGQYDI
-385 GRWNDLIPKKQ
+385 GRWNDLIPKEQ
-396 AVPFV
+396 VGPFV
-401 RSAKNALSRLSGRV
+401 RSAKNALSRMSGRV
-415 EDSQPMAS
+415 EGSQLMAS

-428 FCNKFRMA
+428 FFDKFRMA
-436 PDTRIQDHVA
+436 PGMQIHAT
-446 ASLLADLSDPRKFW
+446 ASLLADLSDPWKFW

-465 GDEFDLT
+465 GEEFNLA
-472 VNMFELPG
+472 VNMFTLPG

-489 NDPGNLKPHSFAV
+489 NDPSNLKPHSFAV
-502 ESAASSWNRGISGER
+502 ESAASSWNRGVSGER

-534 TIVSENTVAQLN
+534 TIISENTVAQLN
-546 ANARPTYALTAAR
+546 ASARPTYALTAAR

>member
-1 MPFECPLCTSR
+1 MEAHMPLECPLCASR
-12 RPFLRVEKFKN
+12 RPFLRVERFKN
-23 SYGDICVRVYQNTGG
+23 SDGRIGVRAYQDTGG
-38 TAPWKANGF
+38 IAAWRANGF
-47 EAIWKANGWFETNL
+47 ESIPSDA
-61 SNANAGGGAQ
+61 GAQ
-71 IVEAYTVCRNGHVA
+71 VVEAYTVCRNGHVA

-91 GDAHK
+91 GAAHK

-126 QDDREPVEVFISH
+126 QDDREPVGVFISH
-139 KSLPYGASPIDNPE
+139 KPLPYGASPIDNPD
-153 EVVATVAAN
+153 EVVATAAAN
-162 SEPLRIKLLNLLRMK
+162 SEPLRTALLNLFRMELR
-177 LKLQGVRRRNPLTG
+177 LREVRRRNPLTG
-191 ERETAPVS
+191 DRETVLVGT
-199 ILVDEILLR
+199 LVDEILLR
-208 YFESEYADDPEYAQ
+208 YFESEYADDLEYAQ
-222 EQANEWGTNLRA
+222 ELADDWGTNLRA

-241 LTKGGAS
+241 LTTGGTS
-248 ATKHLAIV
+248 LTKHLAIV

-306 DGGTRSL
+306 DDSTRSL

-338 KLLQDISHEVQNV
+338 KLLQDISHEVQDA
-351 DNASLTVIVISKCD
+351 DNASLTVIAISKCD

-375 EDAPRGQYDI
+375 KDAPRGQYDI
-385 GRWNDLIPKKQ
+385 GRWNDLIPKEQ
-396 AVPFV
+396 VGPFV
-401 RSAKNALSRLSGRV
+401 RSAKNALSRMSGRV
-415 EDSQPMAS
+415 EASQPMAS

-428 FCNKFRMA
+428 FFDKFRMA
-436 PDTRIQDHVA
+436 PGMQIHAT
-446 ASLLADLSDPRKFW
+446 ASLLADLSDPWKFW

-465 GDEFDLT
+465 GEEFNLA
-472 VNMFELPG
+472 VNMFTLPG
-480 GAVTHTVSL
+480 GAVTRTVSL
-489 NDPGNLKPHSFAV
+489 NDPSNLKPHSFAV
-502 ESAASSWNRGISGER
+502 ESAASSWNRGVSGER

-534 TIVSENTVAQLN
+534 TIISENTVAQLN
-546 ANARPTYALTAAR
+546 ASARPTYALTAAR

>member
-1 MPFECPLCTSR
+1 MPLECPLCASR
-12 RPFLRVEKFKN
+12 RPFLRVERFKN
-23 SYGDICVRVYQNTGG
+23 SDGRIGVRAYQDTGG
-38 TAPWKANGF
+38 IAAWRANGF
-47 EAIWKANGWFETNL
+47 ESIPSDA
-61 SNANAGGGAQ
+61 GAQ
-71 IVEAYTVCRNGHVA
+71 VVEAYTVCRNGHVA

-91 GDAHK
+91 GAAHK

-126 QDDREPVEVFISH
+126 QNDREPVGVFISH
-139 KSLPYGASPIDNPE
+139 KPLPYGASPIDNPD
-153 EVVATVAAN
+153 EVVATAAAN
-162 SEPLRIKLLNLLRMK
+162 SEPLRTALLNLFRMELR
-177 LKLQGVRRRNPLTG
+177 LREVRRRNPLTG
-191 ERETAPVS
+191 DRETVLVGT
-199 ILVDEILLR
+199 LVDEILLR
-208 YFESEYADDPEYAQ
+208 YFESEYADDLEYAQ
-222 EQANEWGTNLRA
+222 ELADDWGTNLRA

-241 LTKGGAS
+241 LTTGGIS
-248 ATKHLAIV
+248 LTKHLAIV

-306 DGGTRSL
+306 DDSTRSL

-338 KLLQDISHEVQNV
+338 KLLQDISHEVQDA
-351 DNASLTVIVISKCD
+351 DNASLTVIAISKCD

-375 EDAPRGQYDI
+375 KDAPRGQYDI
-385 GRWNDLIPKKQ
+385 GRWNDLIPKEQ
-396 AVPFV
+396 VGPFV
-401 RSAKNALSRLSGRV
+401 RSAKNALSRMSGRV
-415 EDSQPMAS
+415 EASQPMAS

-428 FCNKFRMA
+428 FFDKFRMA
-436 PDTRIQDHVA
+436 PGMQIHAT
-446 ASLLADLSDPRKFW
+446 ASLLADLSDPWKFW

-465 GDEFDLT
+465 GEEFNLA
-472 VNMFELPG
+472 VNMFTLPG

-489 NDPGNLKPHSFAV
+489 NDPSNLKPHSFAV
-502 ESAASSWNRGISGER
+502 ESAASSWNRGVSGER

-534 TIVSENTVAQLN
+534 TIISENTVAQLN
-546 ANARPTYALTAAR
+546 ASARPTYALTAAR

>member
-1 MPFECPLCTSR
+1 MPLECPLCASR
-12 RPFLRVEKFKN
+12 RPFLRVERFKN
-23 SYGDICVRVYQNTGG
+23 SDGRIGVRAYQDTGG
-38 TAPWKANGF
+38 IAAWRANGF
-47 EAIWKANGWFETNL
+47 ESIL
-61 SNANAGGGAQ
+61 SDAGAQ
-71 IVEAYTVCRNGHVA
+71 VVEAYTVCRNGHVA

-91 GDAHK
+91 GAAHK

-126 QDDREPVEVFISH
+126 QDDREPVGVFVSH
-139 KSLPYGASPIDNPE
+139 KPLPYGASPIDNPD
-153 EVVATVAAN
+153 EVVATAAAN
-162 SEPLRIKLLNLLRMK
+162 SEPLRTALLNLFRMELR
-177 LKLQGVRRRNPLTG
+177 LREVRRRNPLTG
-191 ERETAPVS
+191 DRETVLVGT
-199 ILVDEILLR
+199 LVDEILLR
-208 YFESEYADDPEYAQ
+208 YFESEYADDLEYAQ
-222 EQANEWGTNLRA
+222 ELADDWGTNLRA

-241 LTKGGAS
+241 LTTGGTS
-248 ATKHLAIV
+248 LTKHLAIV

-338 KLLQDISHEVQNV
+338 KLLQDISHEVQDA
-351 DNASLTVIVISKCD
+351 DNASLTVIAISKCD

-375 EDAPRGQYDI
+375 KDAPRGQYDI
-385 GRWNDLIPKKQ
+385 GRWNGLIPKEQ
-396 AVPFV
+396 VGPFV
-401 RSAKNALSRLSGRV
+401 RSAKNALSRMSGRV
-415 EDSQPMAS
+415 EASQPMAS

-428 FCNKFRMA
+428 FFDKFRMA
-436 PDTRIQDHVA
+436 PGMQIHAT
-446 ASLLADLSDPRKFW
+446 ASLLADLSDPWKFW

-465 GDEFDLT
+465 GEEFNLA
-472 VNMFELPG
+472 VNMFTLPG

-489 NDPGNLKPHSFAV
+489 NDPSNLKPHSFAV
-502 ESAASSWNRGISGER
+502 ESAASSWNRGVSGER

-534 TIVSENTVAQLN
+534 TIISENTVAQLN
-546 ANARPTYALTAAR
+546 ASARPTYALTAAR

>member
-1 MPFECPLCTSR
+1 MPLECPLCASR
-12 RPFLRVEKFKN
+12 RPFLRVERFKN
-23 SYGDICVRVYQNTGG
+23 SDGRIGVRAYQDTGG
-38 TAPWKANGF
+38 IAAWRANGF
-47 EAIWKANGWFETNL
+47 ESIPSDA
-61 SNANAGGGAQ
+61 GAQ
-71 IVEAYTVCRNGHVA
+71 VVEAYTVCRNGHVA

-91 GDAHK
+91 GAAHK

-126 QDDREPVEVFISH
+126 QNDREPVGVFVSH
-139 KSLPYGASPIDNPE
+139 KPLPYGASPIDNPD
-153 EVVATVAAN
+153 EVVATAAAN
-162 SEPLRIKLLNLLRMK
+162 SEPLRTALLNLFRMELR
-177 LKLQGVRRRNPLTG
+177 LREVRRRNPLTG
-191 ERETAPVS
+191 DRETVLVGT
-199 ILVDEILLR
+199 LVDEILLR
-208 YFESEYADDPEYAQ
+208 YFESEYADDLEYAQ
-222 EQANEWGTNLRA
+222 ELADDWGTNLRA

-241 LTKGGAS
+241 LTTGGTS
-248 ATKHLAIV
+248 LTKHLAIV

-306 DGGTRSL
+306 DDSTRSL

-338 KLLQDISHEVQNV
+338 KLLQDISHEVQDA
-351 DNASLTVIVISKCD
+351 DNASLTVIAISKCD

-375 EDAPRGQYDI
+375 ENAPRGQYDI
-385 GRWNDLIPKKQ
+385 GRWNDLIPKEQ
-396 AVPFV
+396 VGPFV
-401 RSAKNALSRLSGRV
+401 HSAKNALSRMSGRV
-415 EDSQPMAS
+415 EASQPMAS

-428 FCNKFRMA
+428 FFDKFRMA
-436 PDTRIQDHVA
+436 PGMQIHAT
-446 ASLLADLSDPRKFW
+446 ASLLADLSDPWKFW

-465 GDEFDLT
+465 GEEFNLA
-472 VNMFELPG
+472 VNMFTLPG

-489 NDPGNLKPHSFAV
+489 NDPSNLKPHSFAV
-502 ESAASSWNRGISGER
+502 ESAASSWNRGVSGER

-534 TIVSENTVAQLN
+534 TIISENTVAQLN
-546 ANARPTYALTAAR
+546 ASARPTYALTAAR

-583 HIISPALGV
+583 HVISPALGV

>member
-1 MPFECPLCTSR
+1 MPLECPLCASR
-12 RPFLRVEKFKN
+12 RPFLRVERFKN
-23 SYGDICVRVYQNTGG
+23 SDGRIGVRAYQDTGG
-38 TAPWKANGF
+38 IAAWRANGF
-47 EAIWKANGWFETNL
+47 ESIPSDA
-61 SNANAGGGAQ
+61 GAQ
-71 IVEAYTVCRNGHVA
+71 VVEAYTVCRNGHVA

-91 GDAHK
+91 GAAHK

-126 QDDREPVEVFISH
+126 QNDREPVGVFISH
-139 KSLPYGASPIDNPE
+139 KPLPYGASPIDNPD
-153 EVVATVAAN
+153 EVVATAAAN
-162 SEPLRIKLLNLLRMK
+162 SEPLRTTLLNLFRMELR
-177 LKLQGVRRRNPLTG
+177 LREVRRRNPLTG
-191 ERETAPVS
+191 DRETVLVGT
-199 ILVDEILLR
+199 LVDEILLR
-208 YFESEYADDPEYAQ
+208 YFESEYADDLEYAQ
-222 EQANEWGTNLRA
+222 ELADDWGTNLRA

-241 LTKGGAS
+241 LTTGGTS
-248 ATKHLAIV
+248 LTKHLAIV

-306 DGGTRSL
+306 DDSTRSL

-338 KLLQDISHEVQNV
+338 KLLQDISHEVQDA
-351 DNASLTVIVISKCD
+351 DNASLTVIAISKCD
-365 AIRYALEHAS
+365 AIRYALEHALK
-375 EDAPRGQYDI
+375 DAPRGQYDI
-385 GRWNDLIPKKQ
+385 GRWNDLIPKEQ
-396 AVPFV
+396 VGPFV
-401 RSAKNALSRLSGRV
+401 RSAKNALSRMSGRV
-415 EDSQPMAS
+415 EASQPMAS

-428 FCNKFRMA
+428 FFDKFRMA
-436 PDTRIQDHVA
+436 PGMQIHAT
-446 ASLLADLSDPRKFW
+446 ASLLADLSDPWKFW

-465 GDEFDLT
+465 GEEFNLA
-472 VNMFELPG
+472 VNMFTLPG

-489 NDPGNLKPHSFAV
+489 NDPSNLKPHSFAV
-502 ESAASSWNRGISGER
+502 ESAASSWNRGVSGER

-534 TIVSENTVAQLN
+534 TIISENTVAQLN
-546 ANARPTYALTAAR
+546 ASARPTYALTAAR

>member
-1 MPFECPLCTSR
+1 MPLECPLCASR
-12 RPFLRVEKFKN
+12 RPFLRVERFKN
-23 SYGDICVRVYQNTGG
+23 SDGRIGVRAYQDTGG
-38 TAPWKANGF
+38 IAAWRANGF
-47 EAIWKANGWFETNL
+47 ESIPSDA
-61 SNANAGGGAQ
+61 GAQ
-71 IVEAYTVCRNGHVA
+71 VVEAYTVCRNGHVA

-91 GDAHK
+91 GAAHK

-126 QDDREPVEVFISH
+126 QDDREPVGVFISH
-139 KSLPYGASPIDNPE
+139 KPLPYGASPIDNPD
-153 EVVATVAAN
+153 EVVATAAAN
-162 SEPLRIKLLNLLRMK
+162 SEPLRTALLNLFRMELR
-177 LKLQGVRRRNPLTG
+177 LREVRRRNPLTG
-191 ERETAPVS
+191 DRETVLVGT
-199 ILVDEILLR
+199 LVDEILLR
-208 YFESEYADDPEYAQ
+208 YFESEYADDLEYAQ
-222 EQANEWGTNLRA
+222 ELADDWGTNLRA

-241 LTKGGAS
+241 LTTGGTS
-248 ATKHLAIV
+248 LTKHLAIV

-306 DGGTRSL
+306 DDSTRSL

-338 KLLQDISHEVQNV
+338 KLLQDISHEVQDA
-351 DNASLTVIVISKCD
+351 DNASLTVIAISKCD

-375 EDAPRGQYDI
+375 KDAPRGQYDI
-385 GRWNDLIPKKQ
+385 GRWNDLIPKEQ
-396 AVPFV
+396 VGPFV
-401 RSAKNALSRLSGRV
+401 RSAKNALSRMSGRV
-415 EDSQPMAS
+415 EASQPMAS

-428 FCNKFRMA
+428 FFDKFRMA
-436 PDTRIQDHVA
+436 PGMQIHAT
-446 ASLLADLSDPRKFW
+446 ASLLADLSDPWKFW

-465 GDEFDLT
+465 GEEFNLA
-472 VNMFELPG
+472 VNMFTLPG
-480 GAVTHTVSL
+480 GAVTRTVSL
-489 NDPGNLKPHSFAV
+489 NDPSNLKPHSFAV
-502 ESAASSWNRGISGER
+502 ESAASSWNRGVSGER

-534 TIVSENTVAQLN
+534 TIISENTVAQLN
-546 ANARPTYALTAAR
+546 ASARPTYALTAAR

>member
-1 MPFECPLCTSR
+1 MPLECPLCASR
-12 RPFLRVEKFKN
+12 RPFLRVERFKN
-23 SYGDICVRVYQNTGG
+23 SDGRIGVRAYQDTGG
-38 TAPWKANGF
+38 IAAWRANGF
-47 EAIWKANGWFETNL
+47 ESIPSDA
-61 SNANAGGGAQ
+61 GAQ
-71 IVEAYTVCRNGHVA
+71 VVEAYTVCRNGHVA

-91 GDAHK
+91 GAAHK

-126 QDDREPVEVFISH
+126 QDDREPVGVFISH
-139 KSLPYGASPIDNPE
+139 KPLPYGATPIDNPD
-153 EVVATVAAN
+153 EVVATAAAN
-162 SEPLRIKLLNLLRMK
+162 SEPLRTALLNLFRME
-177 LKLQGVRRRNPLTG
+177 LKLREVRRRNPLTG
-191 ERETAPVS
+191 ARETALVGT
-199 ILVDEILLR
+199 LVDEILLR
-208 YFESEYADDPEYAQ
+208 YFESEYADDLEYAQ
-222 EQANEWGTNLRA
+222 ELADDWGTNLRA

-241 LTKGGAS
+241 LTTGGTS
-248 ATKHLAIV
+248 LTKHLAIV

-306 DGGTRSL
+306 DDSTRSL

-338 KLLQDISHEVQNV
+338 KLLQDISHEVQDA
-351 DNASLTVIVISKCD
+351 DNASLTVIAISKCD

-375 EDAPRGQYDI
+375 ENAPRGQYDI
-385 GRWNDLIPKKQ
+385 GRWNDLIPKEQ
-396 AVPFV
+396 VGPFV
-401 RSAKNALSRLSGRV
+401 RSAKNALSRMSGRV
-415 EDSQPMAS
+415 EASQPMAS

-428 FCNKFRMA
+428 FFDKFRMA
-436 PDTRIQDHVA
+436 PGMQIHAT
-446 ASLLADLSDPRKFW
+446 ASLLADLSDPWKFW

-465 GDEFDLT
+465 GEEFNLA
-472 VNMFELPG
+472 VNMFTLPG

-489 NDPGNLKPHSFAV
+489 NDPSNLKPHSFAV
-502 ESAASSWNRGISGER
+502 ESAASSWNRGVSGER

-534 TIVSENTVAQLN
+534 TIISENTVAQLN
-546 ANARPTYALTAAR
+546 ASARPTYALTAAR